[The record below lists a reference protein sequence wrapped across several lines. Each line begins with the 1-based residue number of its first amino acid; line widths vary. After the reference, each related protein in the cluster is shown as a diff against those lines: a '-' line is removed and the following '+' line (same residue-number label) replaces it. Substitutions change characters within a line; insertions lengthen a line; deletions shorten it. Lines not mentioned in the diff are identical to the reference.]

1 MRIWQRFVAGIGV
14 GGLLGLLSACGIGL
28 NTSTIVKGSGTLK
41 TEIRQVSNFTAVTLD
56 GTGVLTITQTGQEG
70 LSVTADDNLLPLI
83 NTNVEGTTLHIYFP
97 PNTNVQPS
105 KTIVYLLSVKN
116 LSAITLNGAATVATP
131 KLVAP
136 SLAVNLSGAGVATL
150 QNLALTDVTVHLS
163 GAGNL
168 TLAGRTQTQTVTST
182 GAGTYHADQLASQ
195 TATVTL
201 NGAGSAFVRVSTTLT
216 ITITGVGSLTYFGSP
231 TITKHVTGI
240 GTIHQ
245 GGA

>member
-1 MRIWQRFVAGIGV
+1 MRIWQRLVVWIGV
-14 GGLLGLLSACGIGL
+14 GGLLSLVSACGIGL
-28 NTSTIVKGSGTLK
+28 NTSTIVKGSGTIK
-41 TEIRQVSNFTAVTLD
+41 TEFRQVSNFTAVTLD

-97 PNTNVQPS
+97 PNTDVQPS

-131 KLVAP
+131 KLTAQA
-136 SLAVNLSGAGVATL
+136 LAVNLSGAGAASL
-150 QNLALTDVTVHLS
+150 QNLALTNLTVHLS

-168 TLAGRTQTQTVTST
+168 ALAGQTQTQTVTST
-182 GAGTYHADQLASQ
+182 GAGTYHADQLTSQ
-195 TATVTL
+195 MATITL
-201 NGAGSAFVRVSTTLT
+201 NGTGNAFVRASTTLN
-216 ITITGVGSLTYFGSP
+216 ITITGVGSLTYYGNP

-240 GTIHQ
+240 GTIQQ